1 MLNIYE
7 ELQKILSSDEIFCAE
22 DMKNHTSF
30 KIGGKADYF
39 VKPSNIDK
47 IRDVLK
53 FAKNNNVPLTVVGNG
68 SNLLVK
74 DGGIRGITLKPDL
87 QDISIYEND
96 DDVEIVVGAG
106 YAVSKLAMIAT
117 SKEITG
123 LEFLTGIPGTIG
135 GAVRMNAGAFGSEM
149 KDCVISTKCMD
160 YDGNIIEINGE
171 EHQFGYRISVFANK
185 PYIILETKLNLKYG
199 EKAKIEAKVLDCIN
213 QRKDKQ
219 PLTMPSAGSV
229 FKRGNG
235 FVTAHL
241 IDEAGLKGYSIGDAE
256 VSEIHAGFIVNKGN
270 ATANDVIALIDYIKK
285 VIFEKYKVN
294 LELEVLIVGEDRRA
308 K

>member
-7 ELQKILSSDEIFCAE
+7 ELQKILTSDEIFCAE

-39 VKPSNIDK
+39 VKPSSIDEIK
-47 IRDVLK
+47 AVLN
-53 FAKNNNVPLTVVGNG
+53 FAKSNDVPLTIVGNG
-68 SNLLVK
+68 SNLLVR

-96 DDVEIVVGAG
+96 DDVEIEVGAG
-106 YAVSKLAMIAT
+106 YPVSKLAMIAT

-123 LEFLTGIPGTIG
+123 LEFLSGIPGTIG
-135 GAVRMNAGAFGSEM
+135 GALRMNAGAFGSEM
-149 KDCVISTKCMD
+149 KDCVICTKCMD

-171 EHQFGYRISVFANK
+171 EHQFGYRTSIFATK
-185 PYIILETKLNLKYG
+185 PYIILETKLKLKYG
-199 EKAKIEAKVLDCIN
+199 DKASIEAKVAECTS
-213 QRKDKQ
+213 QRHAKQ
-219 PLTMPSAGSV
+219 PLSMPSAGSV

-241 IDEAGLKGYSIGDAE
+241 IDEAGLKGYSVGDAE
-256 VSEIHAGFIVNKGN
+256 VSEVHAGFIVNKGN
-270 ATANDVIALIDYIKK
+270 ATANDVIELINHIKK
-285 VIFEKYKVN
+285 VVLEKYN
-294 LELEVLIVGEDRRA
+294 EELELEILIVGEDRRA